1 MSAGGLASEV
11 FDLFADDGD
20 AAFVGGVELEDAVA
34 EVVWAVGVIRDEKK
48 DGRWTYPKSCRASA
62 RIVEVFPVPGGP

>member
-1 MSAGGLASEV
+1 MSAGRLTSEV

-34 EVVWAVGVIRDEKK
+34 EVVWADGGGGVSKR
-48 DGRWTYPKSCRASA
+48 
-62 RIVEVFPVPGGP
+62 